1 MRHAYLFRIKTQVNN
16 KEFVFICGLDKLALE
31 INLIE
36 GNEMSDLT
44 TIYHNPR
51 CSKSR
56 AAMELLTEK
65 GMQLEVVKYLDTPPD
80 RESMEELLNMLGLE
94 PRELM
99 RKGESEYKDN
109 NLDDANLSR
118 DQLIDAMLKFP
129 KLIERPIVIKDGKAA
144 IGRPIQN
151 IIDIL

>member
-1 MRHAYLFRIKTQVNN
+1 
-16 KEFVFICGLDKLALE
+16 
-31 INLIE
+31 
-36 GNEMSDLT
+36 MSNSA

-56 AAMELLTEK
+56 AAMELLTDK
-65 GMQLEVVKYLDTPPD
+65 GLEINTVKYLDTPPD
-80 RESMEELLNMLGLE
+80 RETLIEILDMLGLE

-99 RKGESEYKDN
+99 RKGEAEYKAN
-109 NLDDANLSR
+109 NLSDESLSR

-144 IGRPIQN
+144 IGRPMENVIE
-151 IIDIL
+151 IL